1 MGPEGAVAILY
12 KNELASSDDP
22 AKLKKELAMKY
33 REDIANPYIAD
44 EKGYIDEV
52 IDPSETRN
60 KLIRAF
66 EGLENKHVNVPSRK
80 HGNIP
85 L

>member
-1 MGPEGAVAILY
+1 
-12 KNELASSDDP
+12 
-22 AKLKKELAMKY
+22 MKY
-33 REDIANPYIAD
+33 REEVANPYTAD
-44 EKGYIDEV
+44 EKGFIDEV

-66 EGLENKHVNVPSRK
+66 EALENKHINVPSRK

>member
-12 KNELASSDDP
+12 RKDLEASDDP
-22 AKLKKELAMKY
+22 VKLKADLVKKY
-33 REDIANPYIAD
+33 RERIANPYVAD
-44 EKGYIDEV
+44 EKGFIDEV
-52 IDPSETRN
+52 IDPSVTR
-60 KLIRAF
+60 KRLISAF
-66 EGLENKHVNVPSRK
+66 EALTNKWVEVPSRK